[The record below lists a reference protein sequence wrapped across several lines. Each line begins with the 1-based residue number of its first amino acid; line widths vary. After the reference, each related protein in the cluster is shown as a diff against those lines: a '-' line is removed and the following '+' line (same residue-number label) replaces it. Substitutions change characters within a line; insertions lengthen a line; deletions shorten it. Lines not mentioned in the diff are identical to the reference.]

1 MERPI
6 FILGCTKSGTT
17 LLRSLFDGYPGLF
30 TIPTETHFF
39 QNINLWVD
47 YYFRR
52 TKPSNISFT
61 QMKENLFKWI
71 EYRNQKEHLLSDGF
85 TKGRWDLNA
94 FRKSLE
100 SQKISNYKQLSDLYV
115 KALYASIY
123 KKQMP
128 ANYEF
133 IEKSVENAEFV
144 LEWNTLYPSARF
156 IHIVRNP
163 YSNLVALRKY
173 ISKHKFPFL
182 KNALYAMHNSYYYL
196 YKNSKWINDYKV
208 VKYED
213 LISGPK
219 LVMEDISNFLEIP
232 FKPILLEPT
241 LLGKKWQ
248 GNSTSGKK
256 FVGVSSENLNRWKN
270 EITSLEINM
279 INTWFDFILK
289 DYQYERLTP
298 KKSLMVPEKNELFK
312 RYIQNRLLWRFYN

>member
-85 TKGRWDLNA
+85 TKGKWDLNV
-94 FRKSLE
+94 FRKTLE
-100 SQKISNYKQLSDLYV
+100 SQKTSNYKQLSDLYV

-144 LEWNTLYPSARF
+144 LEWKTLYPKARF

-173 ISKHKFPFL
+173 INKHKFPFL
-182 KNALYAMHNSYYYL
+182 KNALYAMQNSFYFL
-196 YKNSKWINDYKV
+196 YKNSKWINNYKIV
-208 VKYED
+208 RYED
-213 LISGPK
+213 LISEPEI
-219 LVMEDISNFLEIP
+219 VMHDLAKFLNIS
-232 FKPILLEPT
+232 FKSLLLEPT
-241 LLGKKWQ
+241 ILGERWA
-248 GNSTSGKK
+248 GNSTSGMK
-256 FVGVSSENLNRWKN
+256 FTNISSDNINRWKK
-270 EITSLEINM
+270 EITSLEIHVVNK
-279 INTWFDFILK
+279 WFYFVLD
-289 DYQYERLTP
+289 DYKYSKIEPQKTFWL
-298 KKSLMVPEKNELFK
+298 PEKQELFK
-312 RYIQNRLLWRFYN
+312 QYIQNRLLWTYFH